1 MNSLDWLTL
10 RVPPEA
16 LGKSADEHRALLTAL
31 LEEGAALSDV
41 KNAQR
46 MWALAELYGLE
57 AQFISRQL
65 SSGSGAEG
73 SFSRTELSARLARA
87 TADRDAARAK
97 FARMI
102 APSATP
108 PNRGRGSGSVG
119 IVFEP

>member
-31 LEEGAALSDV
+31 LEEGAALSEG
-41 KNAQR
+41 KNAR

-73 SFSRTELSARLARA
+73 SFSRAELSARLARA
-87 TADRDAARAK
+87 TADRDAARAE
-97 FARMI
+97 FARLR
-102 APSATP
+102 
-108 PNRGRGSGSVG
+108 RGRGQASKAARGSGSVP
-119 IVFEP
+119 ITFEG

>member
-31 LEEGAALSDV
+31 LEEGAALSEG
-41 KNAQR
+41 KNAR

-73 SFSRTELSARLARA
+73 SFSRAELSARLARA
-87 TADRDAARAK
+87 IADRDAARAE
-97 FARMI
+97 FARLR
-102 APSATP
+102 
-108 PNRGRGSGSVG
+108 RGRGQASKAARGSGSVP
-119 IVFEP
+119 ITFEG

>member
-31 LEEGAALSDV
+31 LEEGAALSEG
-41 KNAQR
+41 KNAR

-73 SFSRTELSARLARA
+73 SFSRAELSARLARA
-87 TADRDAARAK
+87 TADRDAARAE
-97 FARMI
+97 FARLR
-102 APSATP
+102 
-108 PNRGRGSGSVG
+108 RGRGQASKASRGSGSVP
-119 IVFEP
+119 IVFEG

>member
-31 LEEGAALSDV
+31 LEEGAALSNV

-73 SFSRTELSARLARA
+73 SFSRAELSARLARA
-87 TADRDAARAK
+87 TADRNAARAE
-97 FARMI
+97 FARLT
-102 APSATP
+102 TP
-108 PNRGRGSGSVG
+108 TRGLARLRRGSGSVP
-119 IVFEP
+119 IVFEG

>member
-31 LEEGAALSDV
+31 LEEGAALSEG
-41 KNAQR
+41 KNAR

-73 SFSRTELSARLARA
+73 SFSRAELSARLARA
-87 TADRDAARAK
+87 IADRDAARAE
-97 FARMI
+97 FARLR
-102 APSATP
+102 
-108 PNRGRGSGSVG
+108 RGRGQASKAARGSGSVP
-119 IVFEP
+119 IVFEG

>member
-31 LEEGAALSDV
+31 LEEGAALSEG

-73 SFSRTELSARLARA
+73 SFSRAELSARLARA
-87 TADRDAARAK
+87 TADRDAARAE
-97 FARMI
+97 FTRLTTP
-102 APSATP
+102 APQPSKAA
-108 PNRGRGSGSVG
+108 RGSGSVS
-119 IVFEP
+119 IAFEV

>member
-31 LEEGAALSDV
+31 LEEGAALSNV

-73 SFSRTELSARLARA
+73 SFSRAELSARLARA
-87 TADRDAARAK
+87 TADRDAARAE
-97 FARMI
+97 FARLR
-102 APSATP
+102 
-108 PNRGRGSGSVG
+108 RGRGQASKAARGSGSVP
-119 IVFEP
+119 IVFEG